1 MNSLFFNDKSMTYV
15 YREKGKYDFIYEIPK
30 SVFSALITFV
40 IYFLMKFLCLTHDDI
55 FNLKKKEKIK

>member
-1 MNSLFFNDKSMTYV
+1 MTYV

-55 FNLKKKEKIK
+55 FNLKKKEKKIK